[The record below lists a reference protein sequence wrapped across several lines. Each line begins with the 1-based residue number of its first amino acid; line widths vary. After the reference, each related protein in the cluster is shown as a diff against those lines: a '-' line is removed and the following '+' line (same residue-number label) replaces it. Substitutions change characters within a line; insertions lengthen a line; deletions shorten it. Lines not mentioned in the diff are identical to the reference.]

1 MKKIIRFIAFPL
13 LAAGSLFQTEIG
25 FARSETPDLS
35 ARILTP
41 APAETPR
48 INGARIFGVRP
59 GSEFLF
65 TVAATGARPMT
76 FSAEGLPK
84 GLKLDSRTGRITG
97 RVKKAGEYVVRLK
110 AENALGS
117 NERDLKIVVGDAISL
132 TPPMGW
138 NSWNCWARDV
148 TQEQVLAS
156 ARAMVE
162 KGLVD
167 HGWTYIN
174 IDDGWQGQRGGKYN
188 AIQPN
193 TKFPDMKGLA
203 DEIHALGLKI
213 GIYSTPWIGTYAAH
227 VGSYSDR
234 ADGVNE
240 WIEKGYC
247 NEHYRYQKPGGDYWK
262 DRMEMYIHGEYSFV
276 KADVKQWADWGI
288 DYLKYDWSPND
299 RYYTEEM
306 YEALRACGRDIV
318 YSISNNAPYADAPMW
333 KELCQCWRTT
343 GDIRDTWKSMSSIGF
358 AHERWLAF
366 TGPVHWADPDML
378 VVGMVGWGPKLHRTN
393 LTADEQYTHISLW
406 SLLAAPLLI
415 GCPIDK
421 LDDFTLSLL
430 TNDEVIDVNQDPLG
444 LQAAPIWRDGNSKV
458 IYVKHLEDGSVA
470 VGLFNRGEK
479 PAEMKFTLRQLGM
492 RGTKTIR
499 DLWRQQDIATLEL
512 GETYTAEV
520 APHGVVLLKVG
531 PGNPT
536 ERRVGKVER

>member
-1 MKKIIRFIAFPL
+1 
-13 LAAGSLFQTEIG
+13 
-25 FARSETPDLS
+25 
-35 ARILTP
+35 
-41 APAETPR
+41 
-48 INGARIFGVRP
+48 
-59 GSEFLF
+59 
-65 TVAATGARPMT
+65 MT

-97 RVKKAGEYVVRLK
+97 RVKKAGECVVRLK

-240 WIEKGYC
+240 WIKKGYC

-366 TGPVHWADPDML
+366 TGPGHWADPDML

>member
-1 MKKIIRFIAFPL
+1 M
-13 LAAGSLFQTEIG
+13 
-25 FARSETPDLS
+25 
-35 ARILTP
+35 
-41 APAETPR
+41 
-48 INGARIFGVRP
+48 
-59 GSEFLF
+59 
-65 TVAATGARPMT
+65 
-76 FSAEGLPK
+76 
-84 GLKLDSRTGRITG
+84 GR
-97 RVKKAGEYVVRLK
+97 L
-110 AENALGS
+110 
-117 NERDLKIVVGDAISL
+117 
-132 TPPMGW
+132 
-138 NSWNCWARDV
+138 
-148 TQEQVLAS
+148 
-156 ARAMVE
+156 
-162 KGLVD
+162 
-167 HGWTYIN
+167 
-174 IDDGWQGQRGGKYN
+174 
-188 AIQPN
+188 
-193 TKFPDMKGLA
+193 
-203 DEIHALGLKI
+203 
-213 GIYSTPWIGTYAAH
+213 
-227 VGSYSDR
+227 
-234 ADGVNE
+234 
-240 WIEKGYC
+240 
-247 NEHYRYQKPGGDYWK
+247 
-262 DRMEMYIHGEYSFV
+262 
-276 KADVKQWADWGI
+276 GI

-366 TGPVHWADPDML
+366 TGPGHWADPDML